1 MKNLYSILNAASLT
15 SQVHLTEREKQK
27 LQVWSRI
34 MPYREA
40 FAWAVVPLF
49 ESSGVAAGGVSS
61 PSSPLAPSMSSSQES
76 VVESLAKLTLD
87 GKLAHYSSGSSIVVE
102 ISNLNKVKESYTED
116 SLQVQWD
123 PAYLLLF
130 VA

>member
-1 MKNLYSILNAASLT
+1 MISKNAAPLT

-34 MPYREA
+34 VPYRES
-40 FAWAVVPLF
+40 FAWAIVPLF
-49 ESSGVAAGGVSS
+49 ESSGVAGVSS

-76 VVESLAKLTLD
+76 VVDSLAKLTLD

-116 SLQVQWD
+116 SLQVQCN
-123 PAYLLLF
+123 PAYPLLLF
-130 VA
+130 SG